1 MRFTAGSLCFTGE
14 ADADD
19 LLNNNFL
26 ALFIGMLLDQQFP
39 IERAFLGPHRLKQ
52 RLGFDLVSSD
62 LAKLPIDDL
71 VQFFSEKPALHRF
84 PKSMAE
90 RTHDLCAHLVEY
102 YDGNPSAVWANLLDA
117 AELRERLLSLP
128 GFGENKTQIFIALLA
143 KRFRI
148 TPQGWE
154 EIAGHYA
161 DVGFH
166 SVADLDSPDAL
177 SQLRKQRKEARTA
190 K

>member
-1 MRFTAGSLCFTGE
+1 MESMAGSLRFTGN

-39 IERAFLGPHRLKQ
+39 IERAFLGPHQLAQ
-52 RLGFDLVSSD
+52 RLGFDLEPFD
-62 LAKLPIDDL
+62 LARLPIEDL

-90 RTHDLCAHLVEY
+90 RTHDLCQYLIDY
-102 YDGNPSAVWANLLDA
+102 YGGNPQDVWADLSDA
-117 AELRERLLSLP
+117 AELHQRLLSLP
-128 GFGENKTQIFIALLA
+128 GFGEKKAQIFIALLA
-143 KRFRI
+143 KRFQV
-148 TPQGWE
+148 TPDGWE
-154 EIAGHYA
+154 QFAGHYA
-161 DVGFH
+161 GVGFH
-166 SVADLDSPDAL
+166 SVADLDSPEAL
-177 SQLRKQRKEARTA
+177 SQLRKQRTKARKA